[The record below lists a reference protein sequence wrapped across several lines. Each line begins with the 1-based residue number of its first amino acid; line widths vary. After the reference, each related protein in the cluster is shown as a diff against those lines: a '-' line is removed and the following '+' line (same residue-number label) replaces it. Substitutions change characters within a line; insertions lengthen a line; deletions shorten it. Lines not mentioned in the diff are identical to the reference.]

1 MPSSLRQALD
11 IIRENSFNEVEMGTK
26 FEKLSKI
33 FLEHD
38 ATQAQQFSQV
48 WHYSDWAQEHGYQKK
63 DIGIDLVAKNAS
75 GEGFCAIQC
84 KFYKSDNTIKKED
97 LDSFI
102 SASSTP
108 DFTRLLLI
116 DTSNEPIGRNAQAV
130 FDKLDKEYNRIQLQ
144 ELEESR
150 IDWLTYVREDRV
162 RLSSKK
168 DLRDHQIQAL
178 KAVKDGLAEDD
189 RGKMI
194 MACGTGKTFTS
205 LRIAED
211 LAGKGTCVLYM
222 VPSLALMSQTVREW
236 KNDALEDFTAF
247 SACSDQK
254 VGKRKGTDDVV
265 EMDLHDLAFP
275 ATTDA
280 KKLSEQIAEADKDK
294 MTVVFSTY
302 HSIDVI
308 SQAQHEHGL
317 PEFDLIVCDEA
328 HRTTGATLAGDDES
342 NFVRIHN
349 NENVSGKK
357 RLYMTATPRIY
368 SEKARNKAEGEE
380 ATLASMDDEN
390 IYGKV
395 LFHRNFGW
403 AVENNLLTDY
413 KVIVLAVD
421 EGIVSQSVQRSFE
434 EGAELKLDDAT
445 KMVGC
450 YKALAKVGFKNSEG
464 EEVKLPPMRRALA
477 FCQNI
482 ALSKMFSEEFMGVV
496 DDFLESEEIDE
507 THKTDLKVELH
518 HVDGT
523 FNAEQRNEKLGWL
536 KDDTEEN
543 ICRVLTN
550 ARCLSE
556 GVDVPALDAIMF
568 LHPRKSQIDIVQSV
582 GRVMRRAEG
591 KDLGYVILPIT
602 VAPGVSPERALND
615 NKKYEVVWQILN
627 ALRAHDERF
636 DGMINRLGLGEDVS
650 EHLEIV
656 GVGESDEAD
665 ATTAVIDD
673 IKPKP
678 KKGDDDDTGQDGGDD
693 DDDDDDENEDGEQQL
708 AFVLT
713 ELSSAIKAKIVEKC
727 GTRDYWENWASDIAK
742 IAEQHIKRINAILV
756 DKDTPAWE
764 AFSAFLEEIRDDLNP
779 EITSQ
784 DAVEMLAQHMIT
796 RPVFDTLFRGN
807 RFTEENT
814 VSKAMETVLDRL
826 YEKNVDAEA
835 GSDSLKKFYASV
847 ERRASGISTAVGRQT
862 LILELY
868 DRFFK
873 NAFPLMTQ
881 KLGIVYTPTEVVD
894 FIIHSV
900 EDVLKDEFGTSLGDK
915 GVHILDPFTGTGT
928 FISRLLQSGI
938 ISKQDLPYKYKNE
951 IHANEI
957 VLLAYYIACINI
969 EAVYDDLA
977 KENQYQPFNG
987 MVLTD
992 TFQLYEQE
1000 RDMIA
1005 DLLPDNSKKR
1015 TAQKERDI
1023 TVVIGNPP
1031 YSAGQGSAND
1041 NAANVAYANLD
1052 QRIETTY
1059 VAATNATNKNRLYD
1073 SYIRAFRWASDRIG
1087 DEGVIGFVSG
1097 AGWVDRSF
1105 ADGMRQC
1112 LIDEF
1117 SKIYVLH
1124 LRGDIRKS
1132 MLSKTKT
1139 EGGNVFGSG
1148 SMTGIAITILVKR
1161 KDASAN
1167 GEVYF
1172 HDIGDSLDQKQKLG
1186 MLQQFGSIKGIS
1198 EQPGW
1203 QSITPDEDNDWV
1215 NQGDKSFSRFL
1226 VIGDKKGKSD
1236 SFLFIG
1242 YSSGLKTQR
1251 DVWCYNYS
1259 RNNLMINMNLLNTG
1273 YLSEVKRLA
1282 GKTEKEI
1289 KDTVNYSPD
1298 KTNWSD
1304 RLFRGILNGEKVE
1317 VDPGNTR
1324 ASIYRPF
1331 TKQNVYYS
1339 SFYNERRY
1347 QTHKIFPEPDT
1358 QNLIITVSGVGAR
1371 SGASV
1376 LMANCMPDIQLVDN
1390 GQCFPLKLYEQHEE
1404 DANGL
1409 FANKADNG
1417 LQETDGITDDGLQH
1431 FLDAYPGESFSK
1443 EDLFYYVY
1451 GLLHSTEYRDR
1462 FANNLSKELPRI
1474 PAVKRFEDFMAFSKA
1489 GRKLGKLHVDYESVD
1504 PYQVSF
1510 KEGDLRLVSSGD
1522 PKAFYRVEKMK
1533 FAGKR
1538 PNLDKTTVI
1547 YNNNITMQN
1556 VPLEAYDYVVNGKP
1570 ALEWVMERQCV
1581 STDKK
1586 SGITN
1591 DANDYANETMNNPA
1605 YPLELF
1611 QRVITVSLETM
1622 KIVRGLPK
1630 LDID

>member
-1 MPSSLRQALD
+1 MSPLQQALS
-11 IIRENSFNEVEMGTK
+11 IIRENSTNDVEMGTK

-38 ATQAQQFSQV
+38 ATQIQQFTRV
-48 WHYSDWAQEHGYQKK
+48 WHYSDWAEEHGYQRK
-63 DIGIDLVAKNAS
+63 DIGIDLVAENAL

-84 KFYKSDNTIKKED
+84 KFYKADNSIKKED

-102 SASSTP
+102 SASSSA

-116 DTSNEPIGRNAQAV
+116 DTSSQPIGKNAQAV
-130 FDKLDKEYNRIQLQ
+130 LDKLDKDYNRIQLQ

-162 RLSSKK
+162 RLHSKK

-178 KAVKDGLAEDD
+178 KAVKEGLDEGD
-189 RGKMI
+189 RGKLI

-211 LAGKGTCVLYM
+211 LAGKGKCVLYM

-236 KNDALEDFTAF
+236 KNDAIEDFTAF

-254 VGKRKGTDDVV
+254 VGKRRGSDDVV

-280 KKLSEQIAEADKDK
+280 KVLAEQIASADCSK

-308 SQAQHEHGL
+308 TQAQHEHGL
-317 PEFDLIVCDEA
+317 ADFDLIVCDEA
-328 HRTTGATLAGDDES
+328 HRTTGATLVGDDES
-342 NFVRIHN
+342 NFVRIHSDD
-349 NENVSGKK
+349 NVGGKK

-368 SEKARNKAEGEE
+368 SEKAKNKAEGEE
-380 ATLASMDDEN
+380 ATLASMDDEE

-395 LFHRNFGW
+395 LFHKSFGW

-421 EGIVSQSVQRSFE
+421 EGVVSERVQKSFE

-450 YKALAKVGFKNSEG
+450 YKALAKVGFKNKDG

-482 ALSKMFSEEFMGVV
+482 ALSKMFSDEFMGVV
-496 DDFLESEEIDE
+496 DDFLGSEEVE
-507 THKTDLKVELH
+507 EQYKTDLRVELH

-536 KDDTEEN
+536 KDDTEDN

-568 LHPRKSQIDIVQSV
+568 LHPRKSQIDVVQSV
-582 GRVMRRAEG
+582 GRVMRKAEG

-650 EHLEIV
+650 DHLEIV
-656 GVGESDEAD
+656 GVGGRDETD
-665 ATTAVIDD
+665 ATTAVVDD

-678 KKGDDDDTGQDGGDD
+678 KPTDEQPTGMGEEEQPPIEPEA
-693 DDDDDDENEDGEQQL
+693 DEEQL

-713 ELSSAIKAKIVEKC
+713 DLSAAIKAKIVDKC
-727 GTRDYWENWASDIAK
+727 GTRDYWENWANDISK
-742 IAEQHIKRINAILV
+742 IAEQHIKRINSLLV
-756 DKDTPAWE
+756 DKDTPEWK
-764 AFSAFLEEIRDDLNP
+764 AFGAFLDEIRDDLNP
-779 EITSQ
+779 EIKAQ

-796 RPVFDTLFRGN
+796 KPVFDALFQGN
-807 RFTEENT
+807 RFTEENA
-814 VSKAMETVLDRL
+814 VSKAMETVLERL
-826 YEKNVDAEA
+826 YAKNVDAEA
-835 GSDSLKKFYASV
+835 NSDSLKKFYASV
-847 ERRASGISTAVGRQT
+847 ERRARGIVTATGRQT

-873 NAFPLMTQ
+873 EAFPLMTQ

-900 EDVLKDEFGTSLGDK
+900 EDVLKDEFGTSIGDK

-1023 TVVIGNPP
+1023 TVIIGNPP
-1031 YSAGQGSAND
+1031 YSIGQKAGGD
-1041 NAANVAYANLD
+1041 DAANVPYLNLD
-1052 QRIETTY
+1052 KRISETYGHASTAVRK
-1059 VAATNATNKNRLYD
+1059 VALFD

-1087 DEGVIGFVSG
+1087 DEGVIGFVTN
-1097 AGWVDRSF
+1097 AGWVDGN
-1105 ADGMRQC
+1105 ATDGFRKC
-1112 LIDEF
+1112 LREEF
-1117 SKIYVLH
+1117 SSAYVFH
-1124 LRGDIRKS
+1124 LRGNARTKGEERRKE
-1132 MLSKTKT
+1132 K
-1139 EGGNVFGSG
+1139 GNVFGEG
-1148 SMTGIAITILVKR
+1148 SRTPIAITVLVKNQSS
-1161 KDASAN
+1161 DQH
-1167 GEVYF
+1167 GQIYF
-1172 HDIGDSLDQKQKLG
+1172 HDIGDYLDQKQKLG
-1186 MLQQFGSIKGIS
+1186 IIQQFGSIRGIS
-1198 EQPGW
+1198 EHPGW
-1203 QSITPDEDNDWV
+1203 QTITPDEDNDWV
-1215 NQGDKSFSRFL
+1215 NQREKSFQSFPP
-1226 VIGDKKGKSD
+1226 VVGNTESPGIWVKS
-1236 SFLFIG
+1236 SLG
-1242 YSSGLKTQR
+1242 VATNR
-1251 DVWCYNYS
+1251 DAWTYNYS
-1259 RNNLMINMNLLNTG
+1259 LR
-1273 YLSEVKRLA
+1273 RL
-1282 GKTEKEI
+1282 KQN
-1289 KDTVNYSPD
+1289 V
-1298 KTNWSD
+1298 D
-1304 RLFRGILNGEKVE
+1304 RLISNTNEEIQRISRNQ
-1317 VDPGNTR
+1317 VDPRAAASALNKDPSSLSWTR
-1324 ASIYRPF
+1324 ALINRAIKGQVLQSNPAYRQSLYRPF
-1331 TKQNVYYS
+1331 AKQWLYFDS
-1339 SFYNERRY
+1339 QLNETQY
-1347 QTHKIFPEPDT
+1347 QMPKVFPLPHS
-1358 QNLIITVSGVGAR
+1358 QNMVIAVTGRGARNGITVLLCNYLADLNLLEAGA
-1371 SGASV
+1371 
-1376 LMANCMPDIQLVDN
+1376 
-1390 GQCFPLKLYEQHEE
+1390 QCLPLKLYEKPKQE
-1404 DANGL
+1404 AGSL
-1409 FANKADNG
+1409 FANEADDG
-1417 LQETDGITDDGLQH
+1417 LQETDGITDEGLQH

-1474 PAVKRFEDFMAFSKA
+1474 PAVKRFEDFVAFSKA
-1489 GRKLGKLHVDYESVD
+1489 GRKLSKFHVDYESVD

-1586 SGITN
+1586 TGITN

>member
-11 IIRENSFNEVEMGTK
+11 IIRENSSSDVEMGTK

-116 DTSNEPIGRNAQAV
+116 DTSNKPIGRNAQAV

-178 KAVKDGLAEDD
+178 KAIKDGLAEDD

-211 LAGKGTCVLYM
+211 LAGKGKCVLYM

-254 VGKRKGTDDVV
+254 VGKRRGSDDVV
-265 EMDLHDLAFP
+265 EMNLHDLAFP

-349 NENVSGKK
+349 NENVIGKK

-434 EGAELKLDDAT
+434 DGVELKLDDAT

-450 YKALAKVGFKNSEG
+450 YKALAKVGFENSDG

-496 DDFLESEEIDE
+496 DNFLESEEIDE
-507 THKTDLKVELH
+507 KHKTDLKVELH

-582 GRVMRRAEG
+582 GRVMRKAEG

-650 EHLEIV
+650 DHLEIV
-656 GVGESDEAD
+656 GVGGRDEAD

-678 KKGDDDDTGQDGGDD
+678 KKGGGDDTGDGDD
-693 DDDDDDENEDGEQQL
+693 DDDDDNKYEDGEEQL

-713 ELSSAIKAKIVEKC
+713 ELSSAIKAKIVKNC

-796 RPVFDTLFRGN
+796 RPVFNTLFRGN
-807 RFTEENT
+807 RFTEENA

-847 ERRASGISTAVGRQT
+847 ERRASDINTAFGRQQ

-868 DRFFK
+868 DRFFR

-1052 QRIETTY
+1052 QRIERTY
-1059 VAATNATNKNRLYD
+1059 AAATNTTNKNSLYD

-1087 DEGVIGFVSG
+1087 DEGVIGFVTN
-1097 AGWVDRSF
+1097 AGWI
-1105 ADGMRQC
+1105 DGNATDGLRKC
-1112 LIDEF
+1112 LKDEF
-1117 SKIYVLH
+1117 SSAYVFH
-1124 LRGDIRKS
+1124 LRGNARTKGEERRKE
-1132 MLSKTKT
+1132 K
-1139 EGGNVFGSG
+1139 GNVFGEG
-1148 SMTGIAITILVKR
+1148 SRTPIAITILVKN
-1161 KDASAN
+1161 KSSDQH
-1167 GEVYF
+1167 GQIYF
-1172 HDIGDSLDQKQKLG
+1172 HDIGDYLDQKQKLG
-1186 MLQQFGSIKGIS
+1186 IIQQFGSIKGIS
-1198 EQPGW
+1198 EHPGW
-1203 QSITPDEDNDWV
+1203 QLITPDEDNDWV
-1215 NQGDKSFSRFL
+1215 NQGEKSFARFL
-1226 VIGDKKGKSD
+1226 PLGNKKSD
-1236 SFLFIG
+1236 DPIALFG
-1242 YSSGLKTQR
+1242 NYSRGLATGR
-1251 DVWCYNYS
+1251 DAWCYNFNKNKLIEQMSALTANYNHEIIRFAEEGFDLS
-1259 RNNLMINMNLLNTG
+1259 DKSQLNFDPAQISWNRGLLDDFRKGRHHKVDRNRVYQSL
-1273 YLSEVKRLA
+1273 
-1282 GKTEKEI
+1282 
-1289 KDTVNYSPD
+1289 
-1298 KTNWSD
+1298 
-1304 RLFRGILNGEKVE
+1304 
-1317 VDPGNTR
+1317 
-1324 ASIYRPF
+1324 YRPF
-1331 TKQNVYYS
+1331 CKCNSYFDRPLNDMVYQNY
-1339 SFYNERRY
+1339 
-1347 QTHKIFPEPDT
+1347 KIFPEPDT
-1358 QNLIITVSGVGAR
+1358 QNLVIAVTGLGAGVPFACFMTD
-1371 SGASV
+1371 V
-1376 LMANCMPDIQLVDN
+1376 IPNLHTMDT
-1390 GQCFPLKLYEQHEE
+1390 GQCFPLKLYEQHEG
-1404 DANGL
+1404 DADGL
-1409 FANKADNG
+1409 FANEAEDG
-1417 LQETDGITDDGLQH
+1417 LRETDAITDEGLQH

-1451 GLLHSTEYRDR
+1451 GLLHSTDYRDR

-1489 GRKLGKLHVDYESVD
+1489 GRKLSKFHVDYESVD

-1570 ALEWVMERQCV
+1570 ALEWVMDRQCV